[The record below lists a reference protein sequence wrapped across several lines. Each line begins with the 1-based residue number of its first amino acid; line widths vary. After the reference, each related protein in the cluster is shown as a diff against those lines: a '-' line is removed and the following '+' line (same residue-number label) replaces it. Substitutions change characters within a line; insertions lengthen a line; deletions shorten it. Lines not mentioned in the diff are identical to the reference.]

1 MAEFVILMSC
11 MHQHDHSILVRSNV
25 QSNIVVVNQCDID
38 KTEEFE
44 FTNKYGQ
51 NKWCKFISTTKRG
64 LSKSRN
70 MALQNAPNDSIC
82 LIADDDETFDD
93 NVENTILDSFDRYPM
108 ADLIAF
114 SLIRKDLKTKKVY
127 PTSHRLLKFRQI
139 MNTSSLQ
146 LAFKISSVKAYGV
159 QFDVK
164 MGSGTGNGGGE
175 ENKFMLD
182 MRRAGASM
190 HYSPECIATVN
201 PGESQ
206 WFKGYT
212 PTHLQNIGW
221 SSRRS
226 MGAFTGFAY
235 INYWVLTHRRFY
247 GSDISPLKAYVNIFK
262 GYFSRR

>member
-51 NKWCKFISTTKRG
+51 NKWCIFISTTERG
-64 LSKSRN
+64 LSRSRN

-93 NVENTILDSFDRYPM
+93 NVENTILDSFERYPM

-127 PTSHRLLKFRQI
+127 PIKHIHS
-139 MNTSSLQ
+139 
-146 LAFKISSVKAYGV
+146 
-159 QFDVK
+159 
-164 MGSGTGNGGGE
+164 
-175 ENKFMLD
+175 
-182 MRRAGASM
+182 
-190 HYSPECIATVN
+190 
-201 PGESQ
+201 
-206 WFKGYT
+206 
-212 PTHLQNIGW
+212 
-221 SSRRS
+221 
-226 MGAFTGFAY
+226 
-235 INYWVLTHRRFY
+235 
-247 GSDISPLKAYVNIFK
+247 
-262 GYFSRR
+262 

>member
-11 MHQHDHSILVRSNV
+11 MHQHDHSILAQSNV

-51 NKWCKFISTTKRG
+51 NKWCKFISTTERG
-64 LSKSRN
+64 LSRSRN
-70 MALQNAPNDSIC
+70 MALQNTPNDSIC

-93 NVENTILDSFDRYPM
+93 NIENTILDSFERYTE

-114 SLIRKDLKTKKVY
+114 SLIRNDLKTKKVY
-127 PTSHRLLKFRQI
+127 PPDYRVLKFRQI

-146 LAFKISSVKAYGV
+146 LAFRLSSIRAFGV
-159 QFDVK
+159 HFDVK

-212 PTHLQNIGW
+212 PSYLQNLGW

-226 MGAFTGFAY
+226 MGLLIGFAY
-235 INYWVLTHRRFY
+235 INYWVMTHRRFY
-247 GSDISPLKAYVNIFK
+247 KTETSPLKAYVDILK